1 MSLKFVS
8 FYGVVVLMTSLFFQ
22 FVPLPNMLSW
32 QEILLSKL
40 LNQSPA
46 LLCLGYLWVQRNRI
60 KEAVIFYLLTT
71 FLLLNVFSEVYY
83 YFVSKDYL
91 LMINICHNS
100 FIYLILAMLF
110 KKQSLQV
117 RGQIVN
123 PKNIS
128 YAVLAGLFFIVGFSF
143 SLLKVYQE
151 HYATNKLF
159 FFVLLI
165 AMVMTTTTVCVS
177 FFVDKPFSRN
187 WYKLVVGT
195 IAIAVLDVYLY
206 LSLFVFDAYS
216 NLIYTIG
223 KLIFSIGILLIVER
237 SMRKCL
243 NKVPMTVVYK
253 KVPNAG

>member
-1 MSLKFVS
+1 
-8 FYGVVVLMTSLFFQ
+8 
-22 FVPLPNMLSW
+22 
-32 QEILLSKL
+32 
-40 LNQSPA
+40 
-46 LLCLGYLWVQRNRI
+46 
-60 KEAVIFYLLTT
+60 
-71 FLLLNVFSEVYY
+71 
-83 YFVSKDYL
+83 
-91 LMINICHNS
+91 
-100 FIYLILAMLF
+100 MLF